1 MIARARAV
9 SLRLPGQSLR
19 AHRDYQSR
27 LLTDAVM
34 TAIAVQE
41 PFADEFLE
49 GLLPLLRH
57 GAAIGLWQLVVAAT
71 STTPENVIR
80 DAAREAL
87 SAEESVARRRL
98 LLVAEALDEEV
109 AWHSPGRFQ
118 VAANLARDM
127 LSGANARA
135 NEQMLYE
142 QRAKWDAIRQKLRH
156 DVRDS
161 PQTVETSVVV
171 IMAGMAGLLA
181 PVPGRGQARGL
192 PAFPAPRGRSG
203 LRGQGRPAR
212 AVARRAMRSTLE
224 AGGAAPYP

>member
-1 MIARARAV
+1 MPNHEETNIRLPPCALEALAVVAARRGVSRDEAVRQVLSKHVELQEIREPADRLTHISAVLRYPAPPRWRGDPRTDRSLRLRLVPGMIARARAV

-98 LLVAEALDEEV
+98 LLVAEALD
-109 AWHSPGRFQ
+109 
-118 VAANLARDM
+118 
-127 LSGANARA
+127 
-135 NEQMLYE
+135 
-142 QRAKWDAIRQKLRH
+142 
-156 DVRDS
+156 
-161 PQTVETSVVV
+161 
-171 IMAGMAGLLA
+171 
-181 PVPGRGQARGL
+181 
-192 PAFPAPRGRSG
+192 
-203 LRGQGRPAR
+203 
-212 AVARRAMRSTLE
+212 
-224 AGGAAPYP
+224 